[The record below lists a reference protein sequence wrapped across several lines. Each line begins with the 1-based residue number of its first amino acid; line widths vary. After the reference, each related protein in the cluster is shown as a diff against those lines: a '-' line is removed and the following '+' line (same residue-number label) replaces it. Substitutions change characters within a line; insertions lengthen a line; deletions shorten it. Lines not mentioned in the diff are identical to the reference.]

1 LPIKTI
7 IVSTTIHAQS
17 AIEKKKDYSGALFI
31 IGTLFFIFGFVTW
44 VNSTLIPYLQI
55 ACELSTS
62 DAVLV
67 TFAFYISYAVMAFPS
82 SWVLKATGFK
92 KGMMLGLLVMSVGAL
107 VFIPAAK
114 TRNYALFLTGLFIIG
129 TGLAL
134 LQTASN
140 PYITILGPIESA
152 AKRISIMGICNK
164 GAGAIAPLIMGAIM
178 LKDSSALVERLK
190 TMDATRKAVELD
202 AMASRV
208 IIPYIIIAIV
218 LAALSIFI
226 YFSSLPEV
234 KAEGEDDS
242 KTASSAVANRDSI
255 FQYPY
260 LWFGFISLFLYVG
273 VEVMSGDII
282 QVYGKS
288 IGISLDIAKHFTTYT
303 MLCMLLGYI
312 IGILA
317 IPKYLSQTTA
327 LKISA
332 IIGVIFSLCA
342 IFTSGYT
349 SVLFIALL
357 GLANAL
363 VWPALWPLAIN
374 GLGKFTKQGAALLI
388 VGIAGGAVLPKVWAA
403 LGANEDI
410 GLQKAFWIMVPCYL
424 FILYFAIAGHKVGLA
439 KKSEK

>member
-1 LPIKTI
+1 
-7 IVSTTIHAQS
+7 VTTIPRAENATQ
-17 AIEKKKDYSGALFI
+17 KKDFTVPLLI
-31 IGTLFFIFGFVTW
+31 IGALFFIFGFVTW

-55 ACELSTS
+55 ACELTTS

-82 SWVLKATGFK
+82 SWVLKITGFK
-92 KGMMLGLLVMSVGAL
+92 KGMMFGLLVMAIGAL
-107 VFIPAAK
+107 IFIPAAK
-114 TRNYALFLTGLFIIG
+114 TRSFGLFLTGLFVIG

-140 PYITILGPIESA
+140 PYITILGPMESA

-164 GAGAIAPLIMGAIM
+164 SAGAIAPLIMGAIM

-190 TMDATRKAVELD
+190 TMDAAQKAIELD
-202 AMASRV
+202 ALASRV
-208 IIPYIIIAIV
+208 TVPYIVIAVV
-218 LAALSIFI
+218 LVALAVFVN
-226 YFSSLPEV
+226 FSSLPEV

-242 KTASSAVANRDSI
+242 ASNIASARSSI

-260 LWFGFISLFLYVG
+260 LWLGFISLFLYVG

-303 MLCMLLGYI
+303 MLGMLIGYI
-312 IGILA
+312 IGIIT

-327 LKISA
+327 LKASA
-332 IIGVIFSLCA
+332 ILGILFSVCA
-342 IFTSGYT
+342 ILTSGYT

-363 VWPALWPLAIN
+363 IWPALWPLAIN

-388 VGIAGGAVLPKVWAA
+388 VGIAGGAILPKTWAV
-403 LGANEDI
+403 LGESI

-424 FILYFAIAGHKVGLA
+424 FILYFAIAGHKVGL
-439 KKSEK
+439 KKD

>member
-1 LPIKTI
+1 MPL
-7 IVSTTIHAQS
+7 
-17 AIEKKKDYSGALFI
+17 LI
-31 IGTLFFIFGFVTW
+31 IGALFFIFGFVTW

-82 SWVLKATGFK
+82 SWVLKITGFK
-92 KGMMLGLLVMSVGAL
+92 KGMMFGLLVMAIGAL
-107 VFIPAAK
+107 IFIPAAK
-114 TRNYALFLTGLFIIG
+114 TRSFGLFLTGLFVIG

-190 TMDATRKAVELD
+190 TMDATQKAIELD

-208 IIPYIIIAIV
+208 IVPYIVIALV
-218 LAALSIFI
+218 LVALAVFVN
-226 YFSSLPEV
+226 FSSLPEV
-234 KAEGEDDS
+234 KAEGEDGS
-242 KTASSAVANRDSI
+242 TNNTLAVRSSI

-260 LWFGFISLFLYVG
+260 LWLGFVSLFLYVG
-273 VEVMSGDII
+273 VEVMAGDII

-303 MLCMLLGYI
+303 MLGMLLGYI
-312 IGILA
+312 IGIIA

-327 LKISA
+327 LKASA
-332 IIGVIFSLCA
+332 ILGVLFSVCA

-388 VGIAGGAVLPKVWAA
+388 VGIAGGAILPKTWAM
-403 LGANEDI
+403 LGESV

-424 FILYFAIAGHKVGLA
+424 FILYFAVAGHKAGL
-439 KKSEK
+439 K

>member
-1 LPIKTI
+1 
-7 IVSTTIHAQS
+7 VSPTIHAQ
-17 AIEKKKDYSGALFI
+17 ATVAERKDYTVPLLI
-31 IGTLFFIFGFVTW
+31 IGALFFIFGFVTW

-55 ACELSTS
+55 ACELTTS

-92 KGMMLGLLVMSVGAL
+92 KGMMLGLLVMAVGAL
-107 VFIPAAK
+107 IFIPAAK
-114 TRNYALFLTGLFIIG
+114 TRNYSLFLTGLFVIG

-178 LKDSSALVERLK
+178 LKDSASLVERLK
-190 TMDATRKAVELD
+190 TMDTKQKGIELD

-208 IIPYIIIAIV
+208 IVPYIIIALV
-218 LAALSIFI
+218 LAALAVFI

-234 KAEGEDDS
+234 KAEGEENSIDG
-242 KTASSAVANRDSI
+242 KPSSVANRASI

-260 LWFGFISLFLYVG
+260 LWLGFVSLFLYVG

-303 MLCMLLGYI
+303 MLGMLVGYI
-312 IGILA
+312 TGILA
-317 IPKYLSQTTA
+317 IPKYLSQITA
-327 LKISA
+327 LKASA
-332 IIGVIFSLCA
+332 ITGVAFSLLA

-388 VGIAGGAVLPKVWAA
+388 VGIGGGAVLPKIWAV
-403 LGANEDI
+403 LGEYI
-410 GLQKAFWIMVPCYL
+410 GLQKAFSIMVPCYL
-424 FILYFAIAGHKVGLA
+424 FILYFAVAGHKVGLA
-439 KKSEK
+439 KKSE